1 MDLEH
6 LDSKSNSDYI
16 DKKLLK
22 IVKKSFTMFN
32 SGLGK
37 NSLSLAKTSKSG
49 GKKNPELEN
58 VSNMITKML
67 GKDLDEK
74 EILEFKLGLI
84 DLIDNLESK
93 YIEDQTSR
101 NIINKVLFL
110 LLARFKPNE

>member
-1 MDLEH
+1 MDLES
-6 LDSKSNSDYI
+6 LDSKTDSDYI

-37 NSLSLAKTSKSG
+37 NSLSLTKTSKSG
-49 GKKNPELEN
+49 GKKNSELES
-58 VSNMITKML
+58 VSDMITKML

-74 EILEFKLGLI
+74 ETLEFKLGLI
-84 DLIDNLESK
+84 DLIDNVESK
-93 YIEDQTSR
+93 YIKDQTTRS
-101 NIINKVLFL
+101 IINKVLFA